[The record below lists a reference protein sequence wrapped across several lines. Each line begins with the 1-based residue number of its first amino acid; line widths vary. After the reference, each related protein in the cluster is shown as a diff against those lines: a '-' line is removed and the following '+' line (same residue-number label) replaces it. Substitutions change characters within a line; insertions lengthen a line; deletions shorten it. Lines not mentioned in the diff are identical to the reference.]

1 MTAEIDTYTVSVTT
15 DDGGIVEVN
24 GSSEKNIIVDS
35 GAEVA
40 IIVKP
45 NEGKTVKIFSING
58 TPIQEN
64 NLTEDED
71 GTAVY
76 KIENVNGDQNVTAE
90 FEDIQNEN
98 KDSLALAG
106 LNLSDSGNNQIKAD
120 EDGNYYSSSAILK
133 FKDGS

>member
-24 GSSEKNIIVDS
+24 GSSEKNIICKFWSRSV
-35 GAEVA
+35 
-40 IIVKP
+40 ITVKP
-45 NEGKTVKIFSING
+45 NEGKTVKIFSVNG

-76 KIENVNGDQNVTAE
+76 KIENVNGDQNV
-90 FEDIQNEN
+90 DC
-98 KDSLALAG
+98 
-106 LNLSDSGNNQIKAD
+106 
-120 EDGNYYSSSAILK
+120 
-133 FKDGS
+133 

>member
-1 MTAEIDTYTVSVTT
+1 M
-15 DDGGIVEVN
+15 
-24 GSSEKNIIVDS
+24 KNIIVDS

-45 NEGKTVKIFSING
+45 NEGKTVKIFSVNG

-98 KDSLALAG
+98 KDSLALQ
-106 LNLSDSGNNQIKAD
+106 SESVR
-120 EDGNYYSSSAILK
+120 
-133 FKDGS
+133 

>member
-1 MTAEIDTYTVSVTT
+1 MMEELLRLMVPV
-15 DDGGIVEVN
+15 
-24 GSSEKNIIVDS
+24 KNIIVDS

-71 GTAVY
+71 GT
-76 KIENVNGDQNVTAE
+76 K
-90 FEDIQNEN
+90 
-98 KDSLALAG
+98 SL
-106 LNLSDSGNNQIKAD
+106 
-120 EDGNYYSSSAILK
+120 
-133 FKDGS
+133 